1 MWVKEN
7 GNNSTIFQTG
17 KYLVLTNVS
26 SADRGLYVCFA
37 SVPPRNATDIALE
50 IVNSTK
56 TDVAIRVELYS
67 NNSVFSNS
75 DTSVETNV
83 DLLKTTTPTIP
94 AIPATPKN
102 VKLLQTETLT
112 KLSSSSSSSLA
123 PHTIANSSSSTTN
136 STLPTL
142 NEEEEQEYQAIL
154 KVNLT
159 VRTPPGPVSQLY
171 FKASTILGFL
181 IWRFNKTAAGG
192 YPVRSFTAEY
202 RNVSYVQTPYN
213 SSFEHAWIRMDPINI
228 APNVRQMEVY
238 HLEPNTTYEFRIWA
252 NNVLGS
258 GEVVT
263 TNVTTL
269 PETKEEE
276 LLKSLASLIYKAVED
291 GWDSIELIPNIILN
305 PGFCESTANGG
316 QAGPYT
322 RTIIFG
328 EDDDSDDYDSE
339 SDHEPTM
346 EKFKRKV
353 SVFFTGPTIK
363 RI

>member
-1 MWVKEN
+1 MKFGKICIEKHVKATCIGSDRDTLATVAVTSVLGSGCLQP
-7 GNNSTIFQTG
+7 GNMEDSNNLNSYAFLSVDTRELRTAHIVQTG

-102 VKLLQTETLT
+102 VKLLQTESATTTTTKTTAATATASTNIIRKTKTNATTAFTTSPITTSTTVALT

-228 APNVRQMEVY
+228 APNVD
-238 HLEPNTTYEFRIWA
+238 I
-252 NNVLGS
+252 GD
-258 GEVVT
+258 
-263 TNVTTL
+263 
-269 PETKEEE
+269 
-276 LLKSLASLIYKAVED
+276 LLLRGFSL
-291 GWDSIELIPNIILN
+291 
-305 PGFCESTANGG
+305 
-316 QAGPYT
+316 
-322 RTIIFG
+322 
-328 EDDDSDDYDSE
+328 
-339 SDHEPTM
+339 
-346 EKFKRKV
+346 V
-353 SVFFTGPTIK
+353 SS
-363 RI
+363 